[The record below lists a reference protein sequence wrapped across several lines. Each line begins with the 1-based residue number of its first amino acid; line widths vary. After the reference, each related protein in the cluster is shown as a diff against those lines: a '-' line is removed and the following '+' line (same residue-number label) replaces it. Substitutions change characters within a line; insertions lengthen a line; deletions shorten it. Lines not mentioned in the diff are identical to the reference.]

1 MKPVAMGFAYVD
13 RIPTVKRRER
23 RAPIV
28 VVVPSCARGDLGPAE
43 AVDTRVR
50 FLHRRPTA
58 LDEAPLAFAWN
69 DCTRPMK
76 RPEIISAL
84 KELLRAQKQVK
95 VDIDALGE
103 ETLLGQVG
111 FDSISILDFMYD
123 VESRFNVRT
132 DIAQLVSM
140 ERIKDLIDHLEQK
153 LVG

>member
-1 MKPVAMGFAYVD
+1 MEF
-13 RIPTVKRRER
+13 I
-23 RAPIV
+23 
-28 VVVPSCARGDLGPAE
+28 
-43 AVDTRVR
+43 DTRAG

-58 LDEAPLAFAWN
+58 PDEALLARVWN

-95 VDIDALGE
+95 VDVDALGE
-103 ETLLGQVG
+103 ETPLSQVG

-132 DIAQLVSM
+132 DIAELVSM
-140 ERIKDLIDHLEQK
+140 ARIKDLIDHLERK
-153 LVG
+153 LTG